1 MPDET
6 NQSLASECEQTLQ
19 NDLSDQLFFELFKL
33 ILGWMRVI
41 TSRQMYRKLDV
52 EQIAIDVLF
61 ELSLFV
67 GKRELNVDVPTIES
81 VFGICRSIA
90 KRRVIDAVHAE
101 NCKKRAGGKQDLGA
115 DALSLCESKSIELEN
130 ASNLAEFHE
139 LYSSLSEVLSPKSLR
154 IVELRFEN
162 WSTKEIAKE
171 LGTTTRSVNRMRGVI
186 QETVREFLKRT
197 EVFDNRQQTTDA
209 GRHVEKMSLSLTVE
223 KFHFSCL
230 ESNCFPDLIM

>member
-6 NQSLASECEQTLQ
+6 NQSFAAECEQTLQ
-19 NDLSDQLFFELFKL
+19 NDLPDQLFFELFTRV
-33 ILGWMRVI
+33 LGWMRVI

-52 EQIAIDVLF
+52 EQIALDVLF

-67 GKRELNVDVPTIES
+67 QERKRTVNVATIES
-81 VFGICRSIA
+81 VIGICRSIA
-90 KRRVIDAVHAE
+90 KRWVIDAVDAE
-101 NCKKRAGGKQDLGA
+101 NCKKRAGCKQDLGA
-115 DALSLCESKSIELEN
+115 EALALCESKSIEHEN
-130 ASNLAEFHE
+130 ASNVAEFHE

-186 QETVREFLKRT
+186 RETVREFLKRT
-197 EVFDNRQQTTDA
+197 EVFTTDNRQQTTDNRQQTTDNKSISA
-209 GRHVEKMSLSLTVE
+209 YFAK
-223 KFHFSCL
+223 
-230 ESNCFPDLIM
+230 